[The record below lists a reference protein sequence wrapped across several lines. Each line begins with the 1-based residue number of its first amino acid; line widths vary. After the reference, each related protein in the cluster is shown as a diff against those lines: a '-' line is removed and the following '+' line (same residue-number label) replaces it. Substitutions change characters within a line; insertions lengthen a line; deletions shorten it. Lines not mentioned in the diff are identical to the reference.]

1 MGMLV
6 MSGVVQ
12 LSAAVRARKVIHDLF
27 AQETDDAE
35 LARAQF
41 LSFSKQMP
49 LLYLILVCNASAV
62 MVAFFQPDLI
72 IRTFVLP
79 ASICMIALVRAAWW
93 WRQDGAQQFSDEE
106 IANSNRRTCMLAVVM
121 TLAFEFWCMWIYSS
135 GDAYARGHLTFFLAL
150 TQVSTVFCLMTMR
163 AAAMRVAA
171 SSTLCFVIFFSV
183 VDDSRMLVE
192 AVVLG
197 CVGLGMMI
205 VTHRYNLDFSK
216 LIRSQRDLRNRQ
228 AETEKLSDEN
238 RRIALTDA
246 LSGLPNRR
254 QLLVNLDRI
263 DDQTVDALDNL
274 AVLFIDLDGFKDIN
288 DTHGHQAGDSLIR
301 SLSVR
306 IREICP
312 PHSMLAR
319 VGGDEF
325 VVLIETPQAASVA
338 ASLAE
343 RISNEIALPVLV
355 DRHVLQVGASIGI
368 ATNANGACTSH
379 ELLRRADTA
388 MYHVKTG
395 KKGKIAVYDAAL
407 DRGRLR
413 RMEIEAEIGTGL
425 DKGEFDVFYQP
436 VIDAHSGQIV
446 ATEALIRWPRRAAG
460 VLVPQQFIE
469 IAEATG
475 QIHPLGMFVLE
486 RACRDVGPLGDLSL
500 SVNVSPAQFRDPGFL
515 RQVAHVLEQTR
526 FPAGRLQLE
535 ITEGYLLSQPETA
548 IRTIRSFKAMGL
560 SIALDDFGTGF
571 TSIHYLR
578 TYGFSHVKIDKS
590 LLVDLGPGSK
600 ASFLVAGAINLAR
613 GLDMEVTAEGV
624 ETHEQAA
631 LLRAAGCDRLQGFLF
646 GRPMPIADLR
656 AMCAQGTGDLRQ
668 GPPALRA
675 L

>member
-1 MGMLV
+1 MPDILHL
-6 MSGVVQ
+6 SGLRFAQ
-12 LSAAVRARKVIHDLF
+12 RAFLDLF
-27 AQETDDAE
+27 ALRNDDAE

-41 LSFSKQMP
+41 QSFSKQMP
-49 LLYLILVCNASAV
+49 LLYLILICNTAAV
-62 MVAFFQPDLI
+62 MVAFFKPTMLFE
-72 IRTFVLP
+72 TFGLP
-79 ASICMIALVRAAWW
+79 VFICMIAIVRAAWW
-93 WRQDGAQQFSDEE
+93 WRQDGAEAFSDEE
-106 IANSNRRTCMLAVVM
+106 IATQIRRTCMLAVAM
-121 TLAFEFWCMWIYSS
+121 TLAFECWCMWIYSS
-135 GDAYARGHLTFFLAL
+135 GDAYARGHLTFFLGL

-171 SSTLCFVIFFSV
+171 TSTLVFVVFFTMVDHGQMMV
-183 VDDSRMLVE
+183 V

-197 CVGLGMMI
+197 CVGVGMMI

-216 LIRSQRDLRNRQ
+216 LICSQRDLRNRQ

-263 DDQTVDALDNL
+263 DERNGAAPDEL
-274 AVLFIDLDGFKDIN
+274 AILFIDLDGFKTIN

-301 SLSVR
+301 SVSVR
-306 IREICP
+306 IGQLCP
-312 PHSMLAR
+312 PCSMLAR

-325 VVLIETPQAASVA
+325 VILIETPGAAAVA
-338 ASLAE
+338 ESMAE
-343 RISNEIALPVLV
+343 RISDEIGLPVLIN
-355 DRHVLQVGASIGI
+355 RHVLQVGASIGI
-368 ATNANGACTSH
+368 ATNVSSICTSH

-395 KKGKIAVYDAAL
+395 TKGKIATYTSAM

-425 DKGEFDVFYQP
+425 INEEFDVVYQP
-436 VIDAHSGQIV
+436 VVDAQSEKIV
-446 ATEALIRWPRRAAG
+446 ATEALIRWPRRPAG
-460 VLVPQQFIE
+460 VLVPQQFIA

-486 RACRDVGPLGDLSL
+486 RACRDVGPLRDMAL

-526 FPAGRLQLE
+526 FPPHRLQLE

-548 IRTIRSFKAMGL
+548 IRTIKSFKAMGL

-590 LLVDLGPGSK
+590 LLATLSPNSK
-600 ASFLVAGAINLAR
+600 ASLLVAGAINLAR

-624 ETHEQAA
+624 ETREQAK
-631 LLRAAGCDRLQGFLF
+631 LLREAGCDRLQGFLF
-646 GRPMPIADLR
+646 GRPMPIAS
-656 AMCAQGTGDLRQ
+656 
-668 GPPALRA
+668 LRA
-675 L
+675 LCDRHDQDMPLSDLPKGIRAV

>member
-1 MGMLV
+1 
-6 MSGVVQ
+6 
-12 LSAAVRARKVIHDLF
+12 
-27 AQETDDAE
+27 
-35 LARAQF
+35 
-41 LSFSKQMP
+41 
-49 LLYLILVCNASAV
+49 
-62 MVAFFQPDLI
+62 
-72 IRTFVLP
+72 
-79 ASICMIALVRAAWW
+79 
-93 WRQDGAQQFSDEE
+93 
-106 IANSNRRTCMLAVVM
+106 M
-121 TLAFEFWCMWIYSS
+121 TLAFEFWCMGIYSS
-135 GDAYARGHLTFFLAL
+135 GDAYARGNLTFFLGL
-150 TQVSTVFCLMTMR
+150 TQVSTVFCLMTLR

-171 SSTLCFVIFFSV
+171 TSTVCFIIFFSV
-183 VDDSRMLVE
+183 ADQGRMAAE

-197 CVGLGMMI
+197 CVGVGMMI
-205 VTHRYNLDFSK
+205 VTHRYNLDFSN

-238 RRIALTDA
+238 RKIALTDA

-263 DDQTVDALDNL
+263 DARPVDALDGL

-288 DTHGHQAGDSLIR
+288 DTHGHQAGDSLIC

-325 VVLIETPQAASVA
+325 VVLIDTPGAAAVA
-338 ASLAE
+338 AAMAE
-343 RISNEIALPVLV
+343 RISDEIALPVLV
-355 DRHVLQVGASIGI
+355 DKHVLQVGASIGI
-368 ATNANGACTSH
+368 ATNIGGACTSH

-388 MYHVKTG
+388 MYHAKTSR
-395 KKGKIAVYDAAL
+395 KGKIAVYDSAL
-407 DRGRLR
+407 DRGRIR

-425 DKGEFDVFYQP
+425 ANNEFDVFYQP
-436 VIDAHSGQIV
+436 VVDAQSGQIV
-446 ATEALIRWPRRAAG
+446 ATEALIRWPRRPAG

-486 RACRDVGPLGDLSL
+486 RSCRDVLALDNISL

-526 FPAGRLQLE
+526 FPPQRLQLE
-535 ITEGYLLSQPETA
+535 ITEGYLLSQPEAA
-548 IRTIRSFKAMGL
+548 IRTIKSFKAMGL

-590 LLVDLGPGSK
+590 LLAGLSPGSK

-624 ETHEQAA
+624 ETHEQAT
-631 LLRAAGCDRLQGFLF
+631 LLRAAGCDKLQGFLF
-646 GRPMPIADLR
+646 GRPMPFVNLR
-656 AMCAQGTGDLRQ
+656 AMCSAIAHEPRPQP
-668 GPPALRA
+668 GPPLGRA
-675 L
+675 AG